1 MSTWRWEEHAPPR
14 TSLCHK
20 GPERIVTPSAFTGSP
35 VAIIGR
41 VRRPSSTEDF
51 LVCLK
56 FVRIL
61 NCFISLCSFR
71 VSNRPPLSSEF
82 RQDLA
87 RLPSIYNTSTR
98 AQYSE
103 LIRTYGTHF
112 IREVTTKAPLVF
124 PIEFPYFLQRGKKNC
139 LHCSSFQLYL
149 GGRLRRV
156 TAARTCLSSLNGLSS
171 SEVHVVHMLVKFMQ

>member
-1 MSTWRWEEHAPPR
+1 MSTWRWEEHAPPCI
-14 TSLCHK
+14 SLCQT
-20 GPERIVTPSAFTGSP
+20 GPERIATPSVFTGSP

-41 VRRPSSTEDF
+41 VRTHLGTEDF
-51 LVCLK
+51 SVCLK
-56 FVRIL
+56 FVWIL

-82 RQDLA
+82 RNDLA

-103 LIRTYGTHF
+103 LIHTYGTHF

-124 PIEFPYFLQRGKKNC
+124 TFKFFIPKIVSSQ
-139 LHCSSFQLYL
+139 HCSSFQVYL

-156 TAARTCLSSLNGLSS
+156 TAARTCLSSLNGLSA
-171 SEVHVVHMLVKFMQ
+171 SEVHVVRMLLKFMQ